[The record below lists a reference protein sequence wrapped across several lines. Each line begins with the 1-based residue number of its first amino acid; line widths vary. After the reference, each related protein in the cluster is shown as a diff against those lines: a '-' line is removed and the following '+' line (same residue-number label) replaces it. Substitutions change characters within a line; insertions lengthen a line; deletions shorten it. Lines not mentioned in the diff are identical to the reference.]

1 MLRCEDCE
9 YFGRDGRGRPRL
21 SCDPCSTIKEPEC
34 LAKWQVLRLDDLVR
48 SYQAMLDM
56 YRRLA
61 PLQERMI
68 KHMERELDEADE
80 ADQWKQA
87 YDDDAND
94 DEEDVDDDED
104 DEPGSVR

>member
-9 YFGRDGRGRPRL
+9 YFGRDGRGHPKLR
-21 SCDPCSTIKEPEC
+21 CDPCSTIKEPEC
-34 LAKWQVLRLDDLVR
+34 LAKWQVLRLDELVR

-68 KHMERELDEADE
+68 KHMERELDEAEE
-80 ADQWKQA
+80 ADEWKRG
-87 YDDDAND
+87 YETEDDM
-94 DEEDVDDDED
+94 EEDDED
-104 DEPGSVR
+104 DGASDSFR